1 MRRQELGQ
9 GQPKMARFRFRIRTA
24 MIVIAE
30 LAVVL
35 GLLILALRHDDT
47 MLLALLVIFLAAI
60 SHFIVRRNWL
70 TPQRP

>member
-9 GQPKMARFRFRIRTA
+9 RQPKMAQLRFRIRTA
-24 MIVIAE
+24 TIVIAE

-35 GLLILALRHDDT
+35 GLLVVALRHDDT

-60 SHFIVRRNWL
+60 THFIVRRNRL
-70 TPQRP
+70 TTTRP